1 MPIAPFDPDCWVF
14 ADNIAA
20 QAPAWSSAMLETLW
34 SESVAGYADLPLL
47 CCGNS
52 KELRRTT
59 VPGILLGRLLPTL
72 YSYTS
77 NRVGTVPGTDALRMK
92 ISRIFWRRLHR
103 IGIGTCYLACSTH
116 HILASE
122 QAIPPVEVIVKRAL
136 VGTPAHIYHGLF
148 ERRDRFDRPFAKGE
162 PHPAYV
168 RFDYR
173 NPLTATTGE
182 RLRDEMLPAPLAER
196 LIDTKAAGDAALWIT
211 AEVDRLLNAAGFQ
224 VIDICLLFDDSGTVL
239 CGEISPDNM
248 RIKPLS
254 RDGDF
259 DKDIWRKNRPAE
271 EVISQWTILLSQL
284 EAADAAD
291 RDCG

>member
-1 MPIAPFDPDCWVF
+1 
-14 ADNIAA
+14 
-20 QAPAWSSAMLETLW
+20 
-34 SESVAGYADLPLL
+34 
-47 CCGNS
+47 
-52 KELRRTT
+52 
-59 VPGILLGRLLPTL
+59 
-72 YSYTS
+72 
-77 NRVGTVPGTDALRMK
+77 
-92 ISRIFWRRLHR
+92 
-103 IGIGTCYLACSTH
+103 
-116 HILASE
+116 
-122 QAIPPVEVIVKRAL
+122 
-136 VGTPAHIYHGLF
+136 
-148 ERRDRFDRPFAKGE
+148 
-162 PHPAYV
+162 V